1 LNDPAITPP
10 SAARQ
15 ISFHQ
20 LLVAARKT
28 WLSDAL
34 SETLQRVDP
43 AILKTE
49 LGQYVPSDVQQ
60 ILAGAG
66 IRDEYVFPVPSLLEA
81 KPNLVGY
88 YRLLL
93 GISQKTFYGTGSG
106 MGLFKSMETRGMLT
120 PRQIPSLPAFCRA
133 MSEGLADLVR
143 QLSPAISQ
151 RDVTELPL
159 LSLGSQFQGANN
171 NKIGRQATVDVF
183 IAIAEIVEAYL
194 QKRDEGRLLVKD
206 ASGRTVVIGLATDP
220 DVRIQEEFGG
230 ALRNKVAIEI
240 KGGSDRSNA
249 HNRAGEAEK
258 SHQKA
263 KMEGFRDYWTIIAK
277 KGLDMRRLQSESPTT
292 NSWFD
297 VSQVLARQGEDWEE
311 FCSRL
316 AGEVGIP
323 L

>member
-1 LNDPAITPP
+1 
-10 SAARQ
+10 
-15 ISFHQ
+15 
-20 LLVAARKT
+20 LLVAARRT

-34 SETLQRVDP
+34 GEALQRADP
-43 AILKTE
+43 NVLKAE
-49 LGQYVPSDVQQ
+49 MAEYVPSDVQQ
-60 ILAGAG
+60 ILAAAG
-66 IRDEYVFPVPSLLEA
+66 IRDEYVFPVPSLLQA

-93 GISQKTFYGTGSG
+93 GISQKSFYSTGSG

-120 PRQIPSLPAFCRA
+120 ARQIPSLPAFCRA

-143 QLSPAISQ
+143 QVSPAITR
-151 RDVTELPL
+151 RDVAELPL

-183 IAIAEIVEAYL
+183 ISIAETVEGHL
-194 QKRDEGRLLVKD
+194 QKREEGRLIVKN
-206 ASGRTVVIGLATDP
+206 ASGRTVIIALATDP

-230 ALRNKVAIEI
+230 TLRNRVAIEI

-277 KGLDMRRLQSESPTT
+277 KGLDMGRLQSESPTT

-311 FCSRL
+311 FRSRL